1 MLVVRQCNLN
11 PCKNQLFIFGG
22 VKENALGH
30 LASGTKADC
39 YILNNRKEE
48 QVRRNALGKPWIRK
62 NKRPDLGWAMKDCNT
77 KQMSWKA

>member
-11 PCKNQLFIFGG
+11 PCKNQLFIFL

-30 LASGTKADC
+30 LASGNKADC
-39 YILNNRKEE
+39 YIVNKRKEQ
-48 QVRRNALGKPWIRK
+48 QVRRNTLGKPWIRK